1 MKTAYPEQPINKFSK
16 KAIQGISGSR
26 VTIFEEVQLFKM
38 KKKKHICSIMDNC
51 WSSLNLRRENI
62 PETEVW

>member
-38 KKKKHICSIMDNC
+38 KKKSIYAQ
-51 WSSLNLRRENI
+51 
-62 PETEVW
+62 